1 MVKNKLLIIYIFCCM
16 LPGLAHG
23 QDIAELKKEFNSIK
37 KDPEYIYGQSSGESE
52 DKCYEIAYE
61 EFLAKLKEYIS
72 ENDELNN
79 ASAVI
84 LQNMQ
89 KSARKISFERYLNC
103 KVVCVYINKN
113 DIKGVSSS
121 NVIETSNGNVPIIV
135 ENINANKDE
144 ADKDT
149 VSDSPHTVIESIQA
163 TDNNEVKEASSITS
177 EKATINVGGAKENEI
192 LNEVA
197 NLSDFSKII
206 AYLNNRKASTHDVV
220 FKTTIQYGSV
230 VNSYWLIFDR
240 NKKLI
245 AIQSKDKLTDLLKNK
260 SSNSQEYSNNPKVWL
275 QIY

>member
-1 MVKNKLLIIYIFCCM
+1 MANRELLITLIFCCL
-16 LPGLAHG
+16 LPGISHSQELT
-23 QDIAELKKEFNSIK
+23 DLKKEFNSIK

-72 ENDELNN
+72 ENDKLKN

-113 DIKGVSSS
+113 DIKSVSSS

-144 ADKDT
+144 ADKDI
-149 VSDSPHTVIESIQA
+149 VSDSPHTMTEPIQT
-163 TDNNEVKEASSITS
+163 TDNNEVKEAASIAS
-177 EKATINVGGAKENEI
+177 EKETINVGSTKENEI

-197 NLSDFSKII
+197 NLSDFLKII
-206 AYLNNRKASTHDVV
+206 EYLKNRKSSTHDVV
-220 FKTTIQYGSV
+220 FKASIQYGNV
-230 VNSYWLIFDR
+230 VNSYWLVFDR

-245 AIQSKDKLTDLLKNK
+245 ALQSKDKTIDLLTNRPT
-260 SSNSQEYSNNPKVWL
+260 NSTEYSNSPKVWL